1 MPQIAYI
8 APAVGQQPE
17 HGCRCGR
24 RWHTNWQIGVE
35 LLGVVGNSLLG
46 PNGVFRMGVASQ
58 RIARNHRGRAAVLT
72 VLEELPAICSAI
84 VAVGSMIMLGIML
97 CKDWPQ

>member
-1 MPQIAYI
+1 
-8 APAVGQQPE
+8 
-17 HGCRCGR
+17 
-24 RWHTNWQIGVE
+24 
-35 LLGVVGNSLLG
+35 
-46 PNGVFRMGVASQ
+46 MGVASQ

-72 VLEELPAICSAI
+72 VLEELPAICSVI